1 MSMYGKIR
9 SMEKK
14 TISKLVLKGD
24 IVSCSE
30 HLENVEDADNTSS
43 SRMEAD
49 IEDQSKIENIIK
61 RGVDESN
68 V

>member
-43 SRMEAD
+43 SRMEAN